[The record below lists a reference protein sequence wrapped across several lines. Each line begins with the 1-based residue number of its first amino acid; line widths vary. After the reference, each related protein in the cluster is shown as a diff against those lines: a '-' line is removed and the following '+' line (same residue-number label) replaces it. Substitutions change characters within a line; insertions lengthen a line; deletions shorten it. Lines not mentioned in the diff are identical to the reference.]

1 MIDDRTNILITGGA
15 GFIGGTLVRKLLL
28 ESNCNVFNLDKVTN
42 RSDLTSIN
50 NLLENNNIFR
60 KRYTFFKLD
69 LLNIDSLKAVIEKS
83 NPDLIFHFAAES
95 HVDRSINSPKDFIL
109 NNILGTYNL
118 LYCARTHFE
127 KLTNSRKNN
136 FRFHH
141 ISTDE
146 VFGSLSEIGK
156 FSEKSNY
163 DPRSPYSATKAS
175 SDHLV
180 NAWFHTYGLPVI
192 TTNCSNNYGPW
203 QFPDKLIPLVIMK
216 CLSFQDIPVYGDG
229 KNIRDWLHV
238 DDHIEA
244 ILIASEYGEVG
255 KKYLIGGNNERN
267 NKEIVQL
274 ICNYLDFL
282 KPNKKSYNNLIKFVP
297 DRPGHDYRYALDS
310 SLFSNKF
317 GWRQKINFKDGLE
330 KTVLWYMNNL
340 DWCKEV
346 SDRSGYSGQRLGLI

>member
-1 MIDDRTNILITGGA
+1 
-15 GFIGGTLVRKLLL
+15 
-28 ESNCNVFNLDKVTN
+28 
-42 RSDLTSIN
+42 
-50 NLLENNNIFR
+50 
-60 KRYTFFKLD
+60 
-69 LLNIDSLKAVIEKS
+69 
-83 NPDLIFHFAAES
+83 
-95 HVDRSINSPKDFIL
+95 
-109 NNILGTYNL
+109 
-118 LYCARTHFE
+118 
-127 KLTNSRKNN
+127 
-136 FRFHH
+136 
-141 ISTDE
+141 
-146 VFGSLSEIGK
+146 
-156 FSEKSNY
+156 
-163 DPRSPYSATKAS
+163 
-175 SDHLV
+175 
-180 NAWFHTYGLPVI
+180 
-192 TTNCSNNYGPW
+192 
-203 QFPDKLIPLVIMK
+203 MK

-244 ILIASEYGEVG
+244 ILIASKYGELG

-274 ICNYLDFL
+274 ICNYLDLL

-346 SDRSGYSGQRLGLI
+346 SDRSGYNGQRLGLI